1 MDFGTFLGN
10 DALRDA
16 LIRAQRSGK
25 LSHSYLIC
33 GPEGAGKK
41 TLARL
46 VSAAMQCGDA
56 HAPCGRCSACRK
68 VFAGNHPDVITC
80 VDEKH
85 KQFGVDSARSICTDA
100 FIRPNEGRRKVYI
113 FPQELNLSAQNTL
126 LKVIE
131 EPPAYAAFLFLTTN
145 SERLLPTVRSRCQE
159 LRLAPLPE
167 PVLLAALRQRCPG
180 KSEQDYRSAMSLSGG
195 WLGQALEAIEQAG
208 LSGRTAKFAHNF
220 ASRDKLALL
229 ELMVSMEKLNREE
242 FCEEMAQ
249 WRSLLHQAMR
259 AASGL
264 PGSEEAA
271 AIAKSH
277 SPAIL
282 LQTIELLEQAGDK
295 AQSNVGV
302 GHLCGALRST
312 LLRI

>member
-1 MDFGTFLGN
+1 MVFSTFLGN
-10 DALRDA
+10 EALLDA

-68 VFAGNHPDVITC
+68 VLAGNHPDVITC

-85 KQFGVDSARSICTDA
+85 KQFGVDSARTVCTDA
-100 FIRPNEGRRKVYI
+100 FIRPNEGVRKIYI

-131 EPPAYAAFLFLTTN
+131 EPPAYAAFIFLTTN
-145 SERLLPTVRSRCQE
+145 AERLLPTVRSRCQE

-167 PVLLAALRQRCPG
+167 PVLLGALRQRCPG
-180 KSEQDYRSAMSLSGG
+180 KTEQDYRSAMSLSGG

-208 LSGRTAKFAHNF
+208 LSGRTAKFAHSY
-220 ASRDKLALL
+220 ASRDKFSLL
-229 ELMVSMEKLNREE
+229 ELLVSMEKLNRDE
-242 FCEEMAQ
+242 FCEEMTQ

-259 AASGL
+259 VSAGL

-271 AIAKSH
+271 AIAGSH
-277 SPAIL
+277 HPATL
-282 LQTIELLEQAGDK
+282 LQTIELLEDAGDK

-302 GHLCGALRST
+302 GHLCGALRSK
-312 LLRI
+312 LL